1 MYTLLRFASTCGIIF
16 CHPSLYSYYIDKL
29 ASSGHFLFSSC
40 GSMDEI
46 VWTQTIWCKSCYGF
60 WHSKWNLDWT
70 PESEPW
76 FQFCWFLSG
85 KINSSEYSLLLHV
98 QLLVLCHFS
107 ISQESVVSELMLYC
121 LCIPDDKAG
130 NHSLYCT
137 LGDPFLQE
145 EIQVNVETVFLW
157 QCWYVDGHLH
167 VYLIVITW
175 PAVSLT
181 YLAVIVILNWHGVA
195 CLRLGISKWVLKCML
210 AEFPDDNLHSH
221 CF

>member
-1 MYTLLRFASTCGIIF
+1 M
-16 CHPSLYSYYIDKL
+16 
-29 ASSGHFLFSSC
+29 
-40 GSMDEI
+40 
-46 VWTQTIWCKSCYGF
+46 
-60 WHSKWNLDWT
+60 
-70 PESEPW
+70 
-76 FQFCWFLSG
+76 
-85 KINSSEYSLLLHV
+85 LLLVALSSVIRLCTATTLTSWH
-98 QLLVLCHFS
+98 LLVTFCSLHVALWMKLFEHKPFDAKAVMGFGILNGIS
-107 ISQESVVSELMLYC
+107 IGLLNLSLGFNSVGFYQVKLILLNIPYYYMFNFWSFAISVFLKRVVSELMLYC

-181 YLAVIVILNWHGVA
+181 YLAVIVILNWHGIA
-195 CLRLGISKWVLKCML
+195 CLRLGISNWVLKCML
-210 AEFPDDNLHSH
+210 AEFPDDSLHSH